1 MTAKSLGNHSK
12 GYLGHGIGGHGIAN
26 KQQGLGWDSIVASEI
41 GDVYYVELAS
51 LVIGDINQGVFFQ
64 SDGGATVD
72 FTLCNSELATNRDP
86 QIQTSVLWNNSLTVP
101 SGGAIV
107 TTPTL
112 LMFTALRI
120 TFTAPGVV
128 YIGVR

>member
-1 MTAKSLGNHSK
+1 MTVKSLGNHSK

-26 KQQGLGWDSIVASEI
+26 KPQGLGWDSIVASEA
-41 GDVYYVELAS
+41 GDVYYVQLAS
-51 LVIGDINQGVFFQ
+51 LAIGDINQGVFFQ
-64 SDGGATVD
+64 SDNGATVD
-72 FTLCNSELATNRDP
+72 FTLCNSELAMDADP
-86 QIQTSVLWNNSLTVP
+86 LVQPSVLWGNTLLVP

-112 LMFTALRI
+112 LMFTVLRI